1 MHVEDDQPGEVPEG
15 AAVFPE
21 IPLDLGI
28 DPLWLALLH
37 AIVFLSGSDE
47 QVVQP
52 DAAEEALHGIVAYLH
67 RLEGRQLQRVRED
80 MNCLVSFARKQRW
93 PKGHIQSLKSF
104 LADLGLE
111 EEEQEEAE

>member
-21 IPLDLGI
+21 IPADLGI
-28 DPLWLALLH
+28 DPLWLALLP

-67 RLEGRQLQRVRED
+67 RLEERQLQRVRED
-80 MNCLVSFARKQRW
+80 MNCLVFHTF
-93 PKGHIQSLKSF
+93 GIF
-104 LADLGLE
+104 M
-111 EEEQEEAE
+111 